1 VPHPVWRNSKG
12 KQFSARRSTKWETLT
27 GQHRPDPAEW
37 CPRGYA
43 IVNVDIRG
51 TWDSEGDLYIEGSQM
66 GTLLL
71 HPKARIDTV
80 IIDNCQVW
88 TVMIRSNLL
97 QLNHGAMVL

>member
-1 VPHPVWRNSKG
+1 M
-12 KQFSARRSTKWETLT
+12 LT
-27 GQHRPDPAEW
+27 GRHRPDPAEW

-71 HPKARIDTV
+71 SSRARIDPV
-80 IIDNCQVW
+80 LIDNC
-88 TVMIRSNLL
+88 
-97 QLNHGAMVL
+97 